1 MTTQRIISFT
11 LALTLSAAAGCKKDD
26 DSKGGGASAKPA
38 EQAPVDLA
46 AINGAVPKD
55 LGLTF
60 ETRSI
65 EDEITAV
72 VPAGWEAGRVFPGNL
87 TPPSGSSLGFF
98 TRFKVGSN
106 CDGAC
111 EKKDWAPIIQKV
123 ELDPIT
129 GDGAEVLKN
138 EQSDGHQLV
147 VSKTN
152 DRLYVVA
159 VWSKPDASRYFYC
172 RAELDDE
179 AQPAVAA
186 FEQACRAMRV
196 TQW

>member
-1 MTTQRIISFT
+1 MTTHRIILFT
-11 LALTLSAAAGCKKDD
+11 LAITLIAAAGCKKDD
-26 DSKGGGASAKPA
+26 GGKAGGASAKPA
-38 EQAPVDLA
+38 ESAPVDLA
-46 AINGAVPKD
+46 AINSAAPAD
-55 LGLTF
+55 LGLVF
-60 ETRSI
+60 ESRSI
-65 EDEITAV
+65 EDEIQAV
-72 VPAGWEAGRVFPGNL
+72 VPVGWEAGRVFPGNL
-87 TPPSGSSLGFF
+87 TPPSGSKLGFF

-123 ELDPIT
+123 EIDPLT
-129 GDGAEVLKN
+129 GDGAEVLKD
-138 EQSDGHQLV
+138 EQRDGHRLV
-147 VSKTN
+147 VSKTD

-159 VWSKPDASRYFYC
+159 VWSKPNASRYFYC
-172 RAELDDE
+172 RAELDDD